1 MKKLIWLI
9 LFVFLIPN
17 VFATE
22 YVNINVR
29 AAYTNPYPVE
39 PGKNLVL
46 ALEISNIGN
55 DDAKNVIVELEP
67 SFPFTLLEKSQK
79 SLETL
84 YPGNTR
90 IVEYDLF
97 IDSSAVSGVYKIPVK
112 VSFDH
117 NSFKQDVEV
126 RVQGIPEF
134 KLLGMKSQTI
144 SPGDQATISVEIANV
159 GTGKAKRVSATFS
172 SESEYIK
179 PILGGGN
186 VYIGEFKPEE
196 KREIEFKIL
205 ASSDSE
211 YGVYTGTVTLT
222 YEDESGNKSSTSF
235 NVGILISGEPKFQIV
250 KVSADSETNRLS
262 VEISNTGTAEA
273 KAITGKLIV
282 NNKTF
287 DVVYVTSVKIDK
299 HTTLR
304 FNLPNARAGKLML
317 SYEGPDNKK
326 YSQTEIITWSFI
338 PTRIPSWAWVLVIV
352 VIGVAVWKR
361 KTLLHIFKKKK

>member
-1 MKKLIWLI
+1 MKKLIWLALI
-9 LFVFLIPN
+9 VFLFPN

-29 AAYTNPYPVE
+29 VAYTNPYPIE

-55 DDAKNVIVELEP
+55 DDAKNVIVEPEP

-84 YPGNTR
+84 SPGNTR

-97 IDSSAVSGVYKIPVK
+97 LDSSAVSGVYKIPVK
-112 VSFDH
+112 VSFNH
-117 NSFKQDVEV
+117 YSFKQDVEV

-179 PILGGGN
+179 PIFGGGN
-186 VYIGEFKPEE
+186 VYIGDFEPGE
-196 KREIEFKIL
+196 KKEIDFKIL

-222 YEDESGNKSSTSF
+222 YEDESGNQSSTSF
-235 NVGILISGEPKFQIV
+235 DVGILISGEPKFQIV
-250 KVSADSETNRLS
+250 KISVDRETNRLS

-273 KAITGKLIV
+273 KAIIGKLII

-304 FNLPNARAGKLML
+304 FNLPNERFGKLAL

-326 YSQTEIITWSFI
+326 YSQTETITWSML
-338 PTRIPSWAWVLVIV
+338 PTRIPVWTWGLVVVIV
-352 VIGVAVWKR
+352 GLVVWKR
-361 KTLLHIFKKKK
+361 KTISHIFKKKK